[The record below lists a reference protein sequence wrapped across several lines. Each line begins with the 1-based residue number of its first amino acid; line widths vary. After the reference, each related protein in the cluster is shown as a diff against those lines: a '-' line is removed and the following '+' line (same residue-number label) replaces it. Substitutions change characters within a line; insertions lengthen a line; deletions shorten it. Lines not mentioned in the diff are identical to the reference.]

1 VFIFEKAEGIE
12 DMRSGNNTS
21 VDVVTPL
28 VAFLEDF
35 HSWGLFLSC
44 RSVRIFGVSA
54 FRLKEFYCKW
64 RL

>member
-12 DMRSGNNTS
+12 DMGSGNKS

-35 HSWGLFLSC
+35 HSWGQFLSC